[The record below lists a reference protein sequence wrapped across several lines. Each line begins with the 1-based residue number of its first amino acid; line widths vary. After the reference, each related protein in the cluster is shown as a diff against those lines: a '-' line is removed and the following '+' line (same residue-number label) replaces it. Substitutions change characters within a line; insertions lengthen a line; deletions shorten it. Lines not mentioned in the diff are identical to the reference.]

1 MPWVFNSGADS
12 FDYLADGEVVTLTYT
27 LRVTDSAGSSADA
40 HVTINITG
48 TNDGPS
54 TSVVDVL
61 GSITESSVQFTAD
74 HVLTDDPGNMVAY
87 EFSSHGGQLFELEV
101 TGTTEGPLWGTNE
114 YTHDSKISTAAVHA
128 GLVDVGE
135 TKTVYILISEGL
147 SVYES
152 TESNGI
158 ISSSY
163 SSWPTT
169 FSFVHPESVGLI
181 ADSGSF
187 LFSDLDY
194 TDRPVATELTASI
207 AAFEPDGITTLT
219 LTADQQQSIEDAFT
233 VHLSDD
239 STNNGAVHWTYSIDE
254 VDLNFLA
261 AGESVEAVFTVSIID
276 QIGASSSQ
284 DVSILLTGSNDAPT
298 TLLSSV
304 PLPSLAEDTS
314 SQASIQD
321 LFNGSGSNAAFTD
334 APNDNSGDLFAGVAL
349 VANDAFNTQGYWQYK
364 APTSSTWLNVSTP
377 ANPLSLSRAL
387 FLPADYILRFQPSP
401 NWNGVAGSLTAR
413 LADDSVGTL
422 PAPGTRLDISSF
434 DASGGT
440 SRFSDSS
447 NAVQLTASVTPVND
461 APTVSLSTAFLS
473 QVGEDNFNPPGASV
487 ASFVASSYSDATDV
501 VDGGSNA
508 DAFEGIAITAYNDDP
523 SQGIWQYSTNE
534 GVSWIELPPV
544 SGASSALSLLSSDW
558 LRFVPAP
565 DFNGTAPTIDV
576 VLVDSSTSL
585 MSGGLIDA
593 STRGGT
599 TPYSAGTV
607 VISHAVE
614 AINDAP
620 LLNPPATFDLIED
633 TTGNLTFTATTF
645 SDVDSG
651 SGSLQ
656 AILSISDGYLRIASG
671 NLGGVSLDPSSTPNY
686 RIFTGTAASLNNFFS
701 TPGNITYTPALNN
714 DTERTLTLT
723 VNDQGH
729 TGSGGPLSATATSV
743 VLVEAVSDDPS
754 ITSTD
759 VIKIDFS
766 AVGDSDGGD
775 LSDWNGLSHASSI
788 SNVKRYEDSVI
799 VPGISLSVNG
809 SGSTNDPAGANWPGT
824 DMDPYYLRSADDV
837 IYSSSAG
844 MGLTGKAS
852 ELNITAEGL
861 DPERLYT
868 LRVYSLLDV
877 PGRDPMDVVVTNGS
891 SSIEHLNL
899 DRQAL
904 FQSVPLSTDLIFAN
918 VSPDASGS
926 IVVSLGSNDGVAVQA
941 LVIEP
946 VATELIGLSETDS
959 SLSTTGS
966 FRIQDP
972 DRNDTVLTNVQ
983 LSVSGTSDRT
993 DPAAPSN
1000 AVLEA
1005 MFNLSSSTI
1014 LNESQVSNV
1023 LDWSFDSASEAFNY
1037 LGLGETLVLEYT
1049 VSVTDNNS
1057 IPLSDS
1063 ETVTV
1068 TITGTNDS
1076 PLIESRDSVVGDASA
1091 LTETDAL
1098 LMASGSF
1105 VARDLDTTDFVSAGI
1120 SAVSLS
1126 GSFTESGSVLPISL
1140 GNSEDGYPSLL
1151 AMLTLENP
1159 DAAVLMAANDA
1170 ESGSEF
1176 GWSFR
1181 SGDSG
1186 DGAFDFL
1193 QEGETLTLTYSID
1206 LTDISGD
1213 SSTNTTSTTVAVTI
1227 TGTNDQPVITLGDDN
1242 VALSE
1247 TNSSISATDT
1257 MVVVDPDLSDTISA
1271 SVESVAI
1278 TGGTYPSADV
1288 PLDNAQLLGMLSL
1301 SSAESFLEVG
1311 TITDLADSWQTIN
1324 LRNSFEN
1331 PVIIVSDPTNNDP
1344 SDAAAVRLRNITS
1357 DSFEIRLFD
1366 SDPLGIHAAELVS
1379 FLVVEQ
1385 GSWQLPD
1392 GTRITADFSTVSG
1405 YQSLQPVTLDGSIS
1419 SPVVLTQIQSLN
1431 NEHLAYTRTNSI
1443 SSTGFDVSI
1452 EASAPAATS
1461 EQIGWLA
1468 IDSGVISFDGGAQLS
1483 ANLSADIHDDT
1494 VRKEVFSVPFS
1505 DQPAVIAKLATLDGG
1520 DDANLRLSNIS
1531 SSGFDVRLDEP
1542 PGFDGPHTSERIAY
1556 LAIGGLTG
1564 SLSALPLISVNES
1577 LLSSTSTIPA
1587 DPIDGSQITW
1597 AFGSGPVSGGGDEA
1611 FEFLASGESLELTY
1625 TVAVTDSSAAI
1636 SGESVTDT
1644 STVTVTITGTNDT
1657 PQFSV
1662 FTGDA
1667 SVAEDSALLADELT
1681 ASGNLNFSDLDLTDF
1696 SLLSRAF
1703 VSATPSSGASVSSS
1717 LLLALEDLD
1726 ASFVLEGDGASTA
1739 AHDGS
1744 ATWSFTVDNAL
1755 TQYLAAGEWID
1766 VVYRVSVTD
1775 DSGFVVS
1782 SDNDEL
1788 HSSSRDVTLR
1798 INGTNDA
1805 PVVYVVDADNNEFI
1819 DLPQASINLS
1829 LAAVTGDYQE
1839 SGILRFRDVDFTDR
1853 PTATFTLTDVEFF
1866 MADTTAFDAAR
1877 WSVNSVDGVLLDEAT
1892 STSQLV
1898 NGHFDGQAFSLLS
1911 DPANTNVGDVAWAYE
1926 TDAASTAFLQTGE
1939 KAVLTYTISFSD
1951 DNGAISSQD
1960 VEIHVSANAP
1970 PLAVDDL
1977 ASVREDAG
1985 FAEVAHGD
1993 LTANDT
1999 DLEGDPLSVSEIRFG
2014 AVEGSGVS
2022 GTVHPALTGLTFMDP
2037 STGSTPVMA
2046 RLDVDP
2052 AFGHFEAGEY
2062 AGITIVDGD
2071 NTNSLILS
2079 GTWSDINA
2087 YLQSP
2092 WFKFTLYAYEDNSP
2106 DANSAIRDIVQI
2118 QGQLHQLG
2126 ETSQSLGAP
2135 IAGATAEL
2143 NLLPPGNESA
2153 LSTFTALD
2161 GSYGRLIVQS
2171 NGSYAYHLNND
2182 QLDVQQLGADD
2193 TLSEVFNYT
2202 LSDGYTYGAGLLTLT
2217 INGTDDRPVITGEII
2232 SGVQELGVSPGIN
2245 LTAPADTAFGRL
2257 HDIDL
2262 DEGFGVG
2269 FTATVTAARTADGGF
2284 APVPL
2289 SSTSIDGLV
2298 LVGDFGQL
2306 TIGADGSYA
2315 YQLNNSNSS
2324 VDSLAEGELIYDH
2337 FLLTLTSHSV
2347 NSEESYDTVHE
2358 QPLVIEI
2365 LGTNDQP
2372 VIETISL
2379 IEGSVIESGLDTGL
2393 DVVGENAYVSG
2404 VLISSD
2410 VDNDSTAYWSIE
2422 GTSTGT
2428 YGSISIDQSTGEWTY
2443 TLANSDPITDS
2454 LDLGDSVIETFT
2466 ARVTDDN
2473 DAYVDQTIHI
2483 SITGSND
2490 RPVITSYVLGSATES
2505 GNLDNGDNI
2514 F

>member
-1 MPWVFNSGADS
+1 MLT
-12 FDYLADGEVVTLTYT
+12 LARFCFPTLITPIVQSR
-27 LRVTDSAGSSADA
+27 LSSQR
-40 HVTINITG
+40 
-48 TNDGPS
+48 
-54 TSVVDVL
+54 L
-61 GSITESSVQFTAD
+61 
-74 HVLTDDPGNMVAY
+74 
-87 EFSSHGGQLFELEV
+87 
-101 TGTTEGPLWGTNE
+101 
-114 YTHDSKISTAAVHA
+114 
-128 GLVDVGE
+128 
-135 TKTVYILISEGL
+135 
-147 SVYES
+147 
-152 TESNGI
+152 
-158 ISSSY
+158 
-163 SSWPTT
+163 
-169 FSFVHPESVGLI
+169 
-181 ADSGSF
+181 
-187 LFSDLDY
+187 
-194 TDRPVATELTASI
+194 I

-413 LADDSVGTL
+413 LADDSVGSL

-788 SNVKRYEDSVI
+788 STVKRYEDSVI
-799 VPGISLSVNG
+799 IPGISLSVNG

-926 IVVSLGSNDGVAVQA
+926 IVVSLGSNEGVAVQA

-972 DRNDTVLTNVQ
+972 DRNDTVLTSVQ

-1206 LTDISGD
+1206 LTDNSGD

-1257 MVVVDPDLSDTISA
+1257 MVVVDPDLSDRFRLVSSLLLLPA
-1271 SVESVAI
+1271 
-1278 TGGTYPSADV
+1278 GTYPSADV
-1288 PLDNAQLLGMLSL
+1288 PLDNAQLAMLSL

-1657 PQFSV
+1657 PQFSL

-1744 ATWSFTVDNAL
+1744 ATWIFTVDNAL

-1805 PVVYVVDADNNEFI
+1805 PVVYVVDVDNNEFI

-1951 DNGAISSQD
+1951 ANGAISSQD

-1970 PLAVDDL
+1970 PLAVDDQ
-1977 ASVREDAG
+1977 ATVREDAG
-1985 FAEVAHGD
+1985 FAEIAHGD
-1993 LTANDT
+1993 LTSNDT

-2014 AVEGSGVS
+2014 AVEGSGVA

-2052 AFGHFEAGEY
+2052 AFDILRLVNT
-2062 AGITIVDGD
+2062 GITMLME
-2071 NTNSLILS
+2071 THIL
-2079 GTWSDINA
+2079 
-2087 YLQSP
+2087 
-2092 WFKFTLYAYEDNSP
+2092 
-2106 DANSAIRDIVQI
+2106 
-2118 QGQLHQLG
+2118 
-2126 ETSQSLGAP
+2126 
-2135 IAGATAEL
+2135 
-2143 NLLPPGNESA
+2143 
-2153 LSTFTALD
+2153 
-2161 GSYGRLIVQS
+2161 
-2171 NGSYAYHLNND
+2171 
-2182 QLDVQQLGADD
+2182 
-2193 TLSEVFNYT
+2193 
-2202 LSDGYTYGAGLLTLT
+2202 
-2217 INGTDDRPVITGEII
+2217 
-2232 SGVQELGVSPGIN
+2232 
-2245 LTAPADTAFGRL
+2245 
-2257 HDIDL
+2257 
-2262 DEGFGVG
+2262 
-2269 FTATVTAARTADGGF
+2269 
-2284 APVPL
+2284 
-2289 SSTSIDGLV
+2289 
-2298 LVGDFGQL
+2298 
-2306 TIGADGSYA
+2306 
-2315 YQLNNSNSS
+2315 
-2324 VDSLAEGELIYDH
+2324 
-2337 FLLTLTSHSV
+2337 
-2347 NSEESYDTVHE
+2347 
-2358 QPLVIEI
+2358 
-2365 LGTNDQP
+2365 
-2372 VIETISL
+2372 
-2379 IEGSVIESGLDTGL
+2379 
-2393 DVVGENAYVSG
+2393 
-2404 VLISSD
+2404 
-2410 VDNDSTAYWSIE
+2410 
-2422 GTSTGT
+2422 
-2428 YGSISIDQSTGEWTY
+2428 
-2443 TLANSDPITDS
+2443 
-2454 LDLGDSVIETFT
+2454 
-2466 ARVTDDN
+2466 
-2473 DAYVDQTIHI
+2473 
-2483 SITGSND
+2483 
-2490 RPVITSYVLGSATES
+2490 
-2505 GNLDNGDNI
+2505 
-2514 F
+2514 